1 MWPYL
6 AGSAQ
11 SVSASAR
18 SSQKLTVTLVGLNA
32 VQQHARHAESKIAF
46 CAPNLDHQCTTTA
59 AMGCE
64 ESKPDQTQEW
74 TEAQPAEGGR
84 CIEVLIPDGAVE
96 GAQLDF
102 KSPDG
107 VWMKATVPEG
117 YNPGDKISVLVPEE
131 APKKET
137 HSHAFQYMDKKFTG
151 YITDHSLF
159 AEVAKDLLGL
169 EGTTEE
175 IWSTLDQDSPAVLF
189 ALLGVCEANH
199 VELELGAPGL
209 GADGAVAFPPLWT
222 LSLEQGPKDDPSFV
236 GQYDV
241 EDDDHFK
248 ELIELVRKTYKK
260 VWTRDRKKTG
270 SDKVP
275 SSFELVKAKR
285 CENLKDWKRYYFRRH
300 QIAHACSH
308 KTGFMKRPVL
318 TSEAKKLS
326 KRQGLRGHCNEWF
339 LFHGTSPEAAKSILS
354 GSGDFT
360 ISLAGSAT
368 GTLYGRGTYFA
379 ESITKADEYA
389 KEDDDGLCCVLVCRV
404 AAGHVLYNDEV
415 TPDADKLQQSC
426 ISGETHSIL
435 GDREKC
441 RGTFKDRDF

>member
-1 MWPYL
+1 
-6 AGSAQ
+6 
-11 SVSASAR
+11 
-18 SSQKLTVTLVGLNA
+18 
-32 VQQHARHAESKIAF
+32 
-46 CAPNLDHQCTTTA
+46 LDHQCTTTA

-84 CIEVLIPDGAVE
+84 RIEVLIPDGAVE

-131 APKKET
+131 APKKEKKFKSL
-137 HSHAFQYMDKKFTG
+137 HQAFQYMDKKFTG

-175 IWSTLDQDSPAVLF
+175 IWSTLDQDGNGQVNWPEFVEWA
-189 ALLGVCEANH
+189 EANH

-209 GADGAVAFPPLWT
+209 GADGAVAFPPLW
-222 LSLEQGPKDDPSFV
+222 QGPKDDPSFV

-326 KRQGLRGHCNEWF
+326 KRQGLRGHCNEQWSQ
-339 LFHGTSPEAAKSILS
+339 LSPVSWQGFSASIHQG
-354 GSGDFT
+354 GSFST
-360 ISLAGSAT
+360 
-368 GTLYGRGTYFA
+368 
-379 ESITKADEYA
+379 EP
-389 KEDDDGLCCVLVCRV
+389 VL
-404 AAGHVLYNDEV
+404 
-415 TPDADKLQQSC
+415 KLQSPSSPDLAISPSAWPGRQLARSMAEAPTLQSPSRRRMNMRKKMMTAFAAC
-426 ISGETHSIL
+426 WCAEWLQGMSFTTMRSPQML
-435 GDREKC
+435 TSCSRAASLEKPIAFLATARSAEAPSRSSLFSMQIKSMSSTPC
-441 RGTFKDRDF
+441 STDGSTIEA

>member
-1 MWPYL
+1 
-6 AGSAQ
+6 
-11 SVSASAR
+11 
-18 SSQKLTVTLVGLNA
+18 
-32 VQQHARHAESKIAF
+32 
-46 CAPNLDHQCTTTA
+46 LDHQCTTTA

-84 CIEVLIPDGAVE
+84 RIEVLIPDGAVE

-131 APKKET
+131 APKKEKKFKSL
-137 HSHAFQYMDKKFTG
+137 HQAFQYMDKKFTG

-175 IWSTLDQDSPAVLF
+175 IWSTLDQDGNGQVNWPEFVEWA
-189 ALLGVCEANH
+189 EANH

-209 GADGAVAFPPLWT
+209 GADGAVAFPPLW
-222 LSLEQGPKDDPSFV
+222 QGPKDDPSFV

-441 RGTFKDRDF
+441 RGTFKEFVIFDADQVYVEYALFYRRKYH